1 MMRRSSSVPAGR
13 IAGNVL
19 RMAVILLVT
28 IVYIYPFFWLFLSS
42 FKSNAEIFGNA
53 LGLPSEWNWSVYRE
67 AWQGS
72 GQYTYTTFFVN
83 TFLVVVPVVLLTL
96 VTALLVAYGFARFQ
110 FKLKRL
116 FFTLMLSTMMLP
128 ATVMMIPRYLMFS
141 RMHLV
146 DTYVPLILPS
156 LFGGG
161 AFFIYLLLQFI
172 RGIPQDLDEAARI
185 DGCSSLHILVR
196 VIFPLSI
203 PALFSAGVFQFM
215 WTWNDFFNQMLYI
228 NSVSRYTIALGLKMS
243 LDMTTNVAWG
253 RLFAMCLAS
262 AVPPFILFFIA
273 QKYLVEGIA
282 TTGLK

>member
-1 MMRRSSSVPAGR
+1 M
-13 IAGNVL
+13 
-19 RMAVILLVT
+19 
-28 IVYIYPFFWLFLSS
+28 
-42 FKSNAEIFGNA
+42 
-53 LGLPSEWNWSVYRE
+53 
-67 AWQGS
+67 
-72 GQYTYTTFFVN
+72 
-83 TFLVVVPVVLLTL
+83 
-96 VTALLVAYGFARFQ
+96 
-110 FKLKRL
+110 
-116 FFTLMLSTMMLP
+116 
-128 ATVMMIPRYLMFS
+128 
-141 RMHLV
+141 
-146 DTYVPLILPS
+146 
-156 LFGGG
+156 
-161 AFFIYLLLQFI
+161 
-172 RGIPQDLDEAARI
+172 
-185 DGCSSLHILVR
+185 R